1 VVSFLGIVAVPLT
14 PSLEHGALH
23 IFAVLAGALPGIA
36 AGVLANVL
44 LARSPHRNLFRLGV
58 ALLLASAVD
67 AALYVHHI
75 ASTGPPVLAL
85 PVIQR
90 VALTLLLAWLIA
102 IAVTL
107 LRQRPR

>member
-1 VVSFLGIVAVPLT
+1 LASFIGIVAVPLT
-14 PSLEHGALH
+14 PSLEHGVLH
-23 IFAVLAGALPGIA
+23 IVAVLAGALPGIA
-36 AGVLANVL
+36 AGILANVL
-44 LARSPHRNLFRLGV
+44 LARSPHRNLLRLGV

-67 AALYVHHI
+67 AALYVQHV

-85 PVIQR
+85 PVFQR
-90 VALTLLLAWLIA
+90 VALTLLLAWLVG